1 MIEGSVID
9 IDDRV
14 KIIELLHESNHRMTV
29 AEFLFEINSP
39 RPIQDFEALR
49 ELAEIIKYL
58 LTVAVHD
65 KDNDFK
71 LIYAIL

>member
-1 MIEGSVID
+1 M
-9 IDDRV
+9 
-14 KIIELLHESNHRMTV
+14 

-39 RPIQDFEALR
+39 RPIADFEALR
-49 ELAEIIKYL
+49 ELAEVVKYL